1 MEVFNN
7 KGQSIVVFVLVLPLI
22 MLFVA
27 YVYDISKVNYEKK
40 KMKNI
45 AELTEDNFDSACEI
59 VSENDKDIEC
69 NVTGNKLTLKKEIK
83 SIFGKII
90 GNEIYKISVTVNI
103 YNPRFLVFI
112 SFFIAASSLSCIS
125 KIE

>member
-90 GNEIYKISVTVNI
+90 GNEIYKISVTV
-103 YNPRFLVFI
+103 
-112 SFFIAASSLSCIS
+112 
-125 KIE
+125 KK